1 MRIALITDTWDNVN
15 GVVTTLKATV
25 RELEARGHIIKVIH
39 PGLFKTISAP
49 RYPEVKLS
57 WNLWRVGS
65 ILEEFTPDAIHIA
78 TEGPLGL
85 AARWYCKVRKRSIPH
100 NTSYHTKFPEY

>member
-85 AARWYCKVRKRSIPH
+85 AARWY
-100 NTSYHTKFPEY
+100 